1 MAERLIL
8 DEYVPPCV
16 FIDEKYDILYFQG
29 STDRYLTQPPGE
41 PSFNLITMARED
53 FRYQLSAV
61 LSKAVKQKKAV
72 VRETLQIKQKE
83 GYQNVDV
90 VVRTIQQSALKQKVK
105 MVVFE
110 EKTPPAEEFMKKKKT
125 AGAARVDLRVSSLE
139 KELQSTKEYLQ
150 ATIEQMQTINEELRS
165 ANEELQSTNEELQ
178 STNLYDFAPVSYFT
192 FDKQGLILEANL
204 TAAKELGIERSRLI
218 NKPFRTYIV
227 TEDRNMFDQHLQKVF
242 KSDDRQTCE
251 TRLKRKNGSEFYAQQ
266 KSIAAN
272 DLKGNS
278 LCRSSV
284 IDITERKKAEEAL
297 KEALEKAEELRFLAD
312 AASRAKSEFLAN
324 MSHELTTPLNSI
336 IGFSQIL
343 LDGLYG
349 ELNENQKEHVSYILS
364 SGMILLAR
372 ITDMLD
378 FSKIESGEEEIKISK
393 FLLKDILRSSIAFF
407 NKEALK
413 HNIKISL
420 EIERDAD
427 IEIEADSTKLMHIMF
442 KLLSNAMK
450 FTIDGGSVFVQAR
463 KVTSNKFQVSSEKQ
477 KVANLNLQ
485 PATWN

>member
-1 MAERLIL
+1 MKSKKPEQKTPSELRKRAE
-8 DEYVPPCV
+8 
-16 FIDEKYDILYFQG
+16 EKLKTKI
-29 STDRYLTQPPGE
+29 TPPGVMSYKE
-41 PSFNLITMARED
+41 TRQLIH
-53 FRYQLSAV
+53 
-61 LSKAVKQKKAV
+61 
-72 VRETLQIKQKE
+72 
-83 GYQNVDV
+83 
-90 VVRTIQQSALKQKVK
+90 
-105 MVVFE
+105 
-110 EKTPPAEEFMKKKKT
+110 
-125 AGAARVDLRVSSLE
+125 
-139 KELQSTKEYLQ
+139 ELQVHQ
-150 ATIEQMQTINEELRS
+150 IELEMQNEELRKAQS
-165 ANEELQSTNEELQ
+165 EIEESRTRY
-178 STNLYDFAPVSYFT
+178 SDLYDFAPVSYFT

-407 NKEALK
+407 NKEVLK

-463 KVTSNKFQVSSEKQ
+463 KVTSDKLQVSSEKQ

-485 PATWN
+485 PATCNLELNRDFIEISVTDTGIGIKPEDMSKLFQVFSQIESPYQKRYAGTGLGLVLTKKLIELHGGKIWVESEIGEGSRFAFVIPVTQIASR